1 MIERES
7 PHGTWSSP
15 RAFVIAV
22 AAAAIGLGNVWR
34 MPYLMGE
41 YGGSAFLLVY
51 ILVLILVVMP
61 MMVTEMMI
69 GHWGRRSVVRSVRL
83 LSLEAGVHPAW
94 RHLGWLALAG
104 AVLVLSYYSVIAGW
118 SMAYLMRA
126 AGGVFRD
133 ATPEQV
139 QAVFSGLVGD
149 AERSLAWHTVFMVA
163 ATILVTHGLRKGI
176 EPATRLF
183 LPTAFLSI
191 LVLMI
196 MVAWSGQMG
205 TALRWMFTPDFSA
218 LGWRGV
224 IEALT
229 QAFFSLSLGMGVVLA
244 LSVMLPE
251 RISFVQLAARITLL
265 DTLFALFAGMA
276 VYGLVFAVTDTPTSG
291 VRLLFVTL
299 PLATG
304 STMSS
309 VGLVMFYLAVVL
321 VAITSAVGL
330 MEPMVQ
336 WLMERYEI
344 SRVFAATS
352 TGLLIWF
359 IGLGT
364 LCSFNVLTDLTFWGR
379 DFYEWLALITGQVL
393 LPLVGV
399 LLCVFVGRLLPEKL
413 LHQAWADS
421 TPAFYRTWYW
431 CMRYP
436 ARIGLIIVLL
446 HATGLLEALVGLWW
460 PAGL

>member
-15 RAFVIAV
+15 RAFVIAA

-51 ILVLILVVMP
+51 VLVLALVVMP
-61 MMVTEMMI
+61 MLVTELML

-83 LSLEAGVHPAW
+83 LALEAGVHPAW
-94 RHLGWLALAG
+94 RHLGWLALTG

-126 AGGVFRD
+126 AGGVFQN
-133 ATPEQV
+133 AELAQV
-139 QAVFSGLVGD
+139 QTVFSSLVGD
-149 AERSLAWHTVFMVA
+149 AERSLAWHTIFMVA
-163 ATILVTHGLRKGI
+163 ATVLVSHGLRKGI

-183 LPTAFLSI
+183 LPTAFVCV
-191 LVLMI
+191 LVLMV
-196 MVAWSGQMG
+196 MVSWSGQMG
-205 TALRWMFTPDFSA
+205 TALHWMFTPDFKA

-224 IEALT
+224 IEALN
-229 QAFFSLSLGMGVVLA
+229 QAFFSLSLGMGVMLA
-244 LSVMLPE
+244 FGVMLPE
-251 RISFVQLAARITLL
+251 RVGFVRLAARVILL

-276 VYGLVFAVTDTPTSG
+276 VYGLVFAITDTPTSG
-291 VRLLFVTL
+291 VRLLFETL
-299 PLATG
+299 PLAAGQTLG
-304 STMSS
+304 SL
-309 VGLVMFYLAVVL
+309 GLVMFYLAVVL

-330 MEPMVQ
+330 MEPVVH
-336 WLMERYEI
+336 WLMERYNI

-364 LCSFNVLTDLTFWGR
+364 LCSFNVLTDLTLWGN
-379 DFYEWLALITGQVL
+379 DIYEWLAILTGRIL

-399 LLCVFVGRLLPEKL
+399 LLCVFVGRLLPDKL

-421 TPAFYRTWYW
+421 TPEFYRLWYW

-446 HATGLLEALVGLWW
+446 HATGVLEALVGLWV

>member
-1 MIERES
+1 
-7 PHGTWSSP
+7 
-15 RAFVIAV
+15 
-22 AAAAIGLGNVWR
+22 
-34 MPYLMGE
+34 
-41 YGGSAFLLVY
+41 
-51 ILVLILVVMP
+51 
-61 MMVTEMMI
+61 
-69 GHWGRRSVVRSVRL
+69 
-83 LSLEAGVHPAW
+83 
-94 RHLGWLALAG
+94 
-104 AVLVLSYYSVIAGW
+104 
-118 SMAYLMRA
+118 
-126 AGGVFRD
+126 
-133 ATPEQV
+133 
-139 QAVFSGLVGD
+139 
-149 AERSLAWHTVFMVA
+149 
-163 ATILVTHGLRKGI
+163 
-176 EPATRLF
+176 
-183 LPTAFLSI
+183 
-191 LVLMI
+191 
-196 MVAWSGQMG
+196 
-205 TALRWMFTPDFSA
+205 
-218 LGWRGV
+218 
-224 IEALT
+224 
-229 QAFFSLSLGMGVVLA
+229 
-244 LSVMLPE
+244 
-251 RISFVQLAARITLL
+251 ARITLL

-276 VYGLVFAVTDTPTSG
+276 VYGLVFAVSDTPTSG

-299 PLATG
+299 PLAAG

-330 MEPMVQ
+330 MEPLVQ

-364 LCSFNVLTDLTFWGR
+364 LCSFNVLTDLTLLGK
-379 DFYEWLALITGQVL
+379 DIYEWLALITGQIL

-413 LHQAWADS
+413 LHRAWADS
-421 TPAFYRTWYW
+421 TPEFYRTWYW